1 MNRVT
6 KKVGKYEIG
15 RTLGEGTFAKVKFA
29 KNTETGEAVA
39 VKIKREISIMKIVRH
54 PNIVRLHEVHKGKL
68 SEKEAR
74 GYFQQLIDAVSHCHS
89 KGVFHRDLKL
99 LEPDQLPFLNHNRRP
114 QATRKCDSNNGC
126 KYGFQFYVV
135 FVSQADRAD
144 REAGSQADRADRE
157 GRRNNFCMIIMDF
170 DTTTYKC

>member
-1 MNRVT
+1 
-6 KKVGKYEIG
+6 
-15 RTLGEGTFAKVKFA
+15 
-29 KNTETGEAVA
+29 
-39 VKIKREISIMKIVRH
+39 MKIVRH

-99 LEPDQLPFLNHNRRP
+99 LEPDPAAISEPQLQVVVLGGGSFGTSMASHV
-114 QATRKCDSNNGC
+114 AGRKTQMEVNMLAGPLTDCFNDSEGC
-126 KYGFQFYVV
+126 NCT
-135 FVSQADRAD
+135 SQADRAD

-157 GRRNNFCMIIMDF
+157 GGRNNFCMIIMDF